1 MTKPSLLLVGGGNM
15 GRALLKAWRDKDLV
29 GNVTV
34 VDPHPAPELQALAN
48 VATDLSQVDKA
59 KKFDAVILGTKP
71 QIAEEV
77 MPALAPFVTSDNFFL
92 SIVAGRNVQFY
103 QRYLGHKPI
112 IRTMPNTPCQIGQGV
127 TGMYATQE
135 TSLETGDIAQDLFD
149 TTGVT
154 FWIDEERHM
163 HDITAVS
170 GSGPGFVFYLMECLE
185 DELGRAG
192 AINEVLSLQGEA
204 LAFYDAYLSAA
215 TALHIADAD
224 TTKEIVQQLFKG
236 SALLAQQ
243 ETQKTF
249 AQLREAVTSP
259 KGTTAAGLEVLMASR
274 DDLAARIDATLRA
287 TSDRS
292 RELA

>member
-1 MTKPSLLLVGGGNM
+1 
-15 GRALLKAWRDKDLV
+15 
-29 GNVTV
+29 
-34 VDPHPAPELQALAN
+34 
-48 VATDLSQVDKA
+48 
-59 KKFDAVILGTKP
+59 
-71 QIAEEV
+71 
-77 MPALAPFVTSDNFFL
+77 
-92 SIVAGRNVQFY
+92 
-103 QRYLGHKPI
+103 
-112 IRTMPNTPCQIGQGV
+112 
-127 TGMYATQE
+127 MYATQE